1 MKEEDNFH
9 QKSRSWFSKSS
20 TTQGHN
26 FTSLGGPK
34 ESEKI
39 LGLTSNHHGMGSKE
53 AWSTAC
59 PMSQFDGDVP
69 CETVRSPNQ
78 RDLVKRSR
86 DMVTTCPH
94 NVSKGIDK
102 ELEWADTLTHLH
114 TSSIGQTL
122 FEVFAVPG
130 DPCSFAFENE
140 HIHAVTAS
148 LRSEVTQSQV
158 SSPPVP
164 SPARAGLQQNLLS
177 LRLGEPKKKC
187 QFWSMIWY
195 NAWSAGTSWVFP
207 VDWGAGLTS
216 NSATSRHCRRCLCFE
231 ALKLVPSSIIL
242 RQET

>member
-1 MKEEDNFH
+1 MLRWLKLKVPREGCLVSSDAQKTPPKKLNMKEEDNFH

-102 ELEWADTLTHLH
+102 ELE
-114 TSSIGQTL
+114 
-122 FEVFAVPG
+122 
-130 DPCSFAFENE
+130 
-140 HIHAVTAS
+140 
-148 LRSEVTQSQV
+148 
-158 SSPPVP
+158 
-164 SPARAGLQQNLLS
+164 
-177 LRLGEPKKKC
+177 
-187 QFWSMIWY
+187 
-195 NAWSAGTSWVFP
+195 
-207 VDWGAGLTS
+207 
-216 NSATSRHCRRCLCFE
+216 
-231 ALKLVPSSIIL
+231 
-242 RQET
+242 